1 MRALTFMFT
10 VFMLTSPAFADD
22 INVESK
28 LNAVT
33 IYSGASPQGYGAPA
47 TLTRT
52 GYIQVPRGKH
62 TLIFT
67 DMPAGMMTGNLKT
80 SAQGTAQA
88 VLGAVSTKIVNNIAL
103 VSARE
108 QELNES
114 KKTLEQNKKVIN
126 AEMTAL
132 KKKQAFLDAIN
143 KQAAVKINEQVSD
156 FNLNTTQWIEA
167 ANTIHESNAQI
178 LKDTLAKQ
186 TQIEDIDAQIAKINK
201 DMQMLRTG
209 QKQTR
214 EVRLPVEVSKA
225 GYLTVSVDYQLNGI
239 SWTPIYDAR
248 LETKSG
254 DLEIMQYGAVR
265 QRTGEDWTDISLTL
279 STAQPSRG
287 ATAPMLSPMW
297 VDIIQA
303 YQAKRSRGGN
313 FSNLAADMSSR
324 SSGMEMAA
332 PMAMEMEDVIMESA
346 PVMATINNNGFNA
359 EFEIPGAVSIPADGT
374 ETKVLIA
381 PFQADVKIE
390 RHIKPQVST
399 AAFLIA
405 NATIKGETPLL
416 AGPVSLFRDG
426 SYIGKTS
433 IPMLNPGKDYDL
445 SFGIDDRIDVAFKTL
460 KDESSEGG
468 VLIGKTNKIDR
479 ETITEIQSLRD
490 EAIEIAIFQ
499 TLPVSKNEDITIKI
513 ADESTT
519 AGYEKDVNNLKGL
532 TVWRYTL
539 QPKEEKDVKLGW
551 SVVWPKDQNIQGLR

>member
-1 MRALTFMFT
+1 MRALT
-10 VFMLTSPAFADD
+10 LTSALFLLTIMPAMADD
-22 INVESK
+22 IPVDSK
-28 LNAVT
+28 LKSVT

-62 TLIFT
+62 TLVFN
-67 DMPAGMMTGNLKT
+67 DMPAGLMTDTLKT

-88 VLGAVSTKIVNNIAL
+88 VLGAVSTKIVNNVAL

-108 QELNES
+108 QELDEQKKALEQS
-114 KKTLEQNKKVIN
+114 KKLVN
-126 AEMTAL
+126 AEIAAL
-132 KKKQAFLDAIN
+132 GKKQDFLDSIN

-178 LKDTLAKQ
+178 LKDTLEKQ
-186 TQIEDIDAQIAKINK
+186 AQILDIDAQIAKINQ

-214 EVRLPVEVSKA
+214 EVRLPIEVAKP
-225 GYLTVSVDYQLNGI
+225 GYLTVSIDYQLNGI
-239 SWTPIYDAR
+239 SWNPIYDAR
-248 LETKSG
+248 LETASG
-254 DLEIMQYGAVR
+254 ELEIMQYGAVR
-265 QRTGEDWTDISLTL
+265 QQTGEDWTDISLTL

-287 ATAPMLSPMW
+287 ATAPELSTMW
-297 VDIIQA
+297 VDIMQA
-303 YQAKRSRGGN
+303 YTKRSLGGASFN
-313 FSNLAADMSSR
+313 DMAR
-324 SSGMEMAA
+324 SSIQMEMAA
-332 PMAMEMEDVIMESA
+332 PMAAEADAEIMEA
-346 PVMATINNNGFNA
+346 VPVMATINNNGFNA

-390 RHIKPQVST
+390 RHIKPQISNS
-399 AAFLIA
+399 AFLIA
-405 NATIKGETPLL
+405 NATIKGEKPLL

-426 SYIGKTS
+426 SYIGKTN

-490 EAIEIAIFQ
+490 EAIEVAIFQ
-499 TLPVSKNEDITIKI
+499 TLPVSKNEDITVKI
-513 ADESTT
+513 LDEATT
-519 AGYEKDVNNLKGL
+519 KDYEQDVNNIKGL
-532 TVWRYTL
+532 TDWRYTL
-539 QPKEEKDVKLGW
+539 APKEEKDVKLGW
-551 SVVWPKDQNIQGLR
+551 SVAWPKDQNITGLQ